1 MTLVLNSGNINIE
14 NIHFLD
20 PKKNIIIDGN
30 FTKILYADDDVSI
43 NGIYILCPIVFNK
56 DDKTIKSTLSFQPN
70 HPINMEFIKKMSYLE
85 NQILQYYN
93 TISISPKKINSS
105 LYNQLISGKI
115 KIYSNYIDIDLSQS
129 IIILK
134 ISGVWETNYEIGI
147 TYKLLHSNN
156 AFV

>member
-1 MTLVLNSGNINIE
+1 
-14 NIHFLD
+14 
-20 PKKNIIIDGN
+20 
-30 FTKILYADDDVSI
+30 
-43 NGIYILCPIVFNK
+43 
-56 DDKTIKSTLSFQPN
+56 
-70 HPINMEFIKKMSYLE
+70 MEFIKKMSYLE

-115 KIYSNYIDIDLSQS
+115 KIYSNYVDIDLSQS